1 MALPSAE
8 QVTNKYLYG
17 TDGKPEDRLNP
28 SILDHRS
35 DTSKNKIEVDITE
48 YMTDGAGR
56 FVNSANFNIVE
67 KFFNTDIPP
76 GTYTKTEMLQR
87 FGHIDPQTGKATNL
101 YGGYIVNQIYLGT
114 NDPDYAE
121 RAYIWGTTK
130 FKVADGVKFVV
141 NPDGTREIRNFAII
155 PEDIENFDFDGGAES
170 DIGNAAL
177 EPVIDPSGI
186 GRTVELKFTGLESI
200 PTTTLTQ
207 ADFINDVSNIIA
219 VGIID
224 KAATV
229 LKAMYAIEELE
240 NRLFSSGSQPA
251 RFLDAQ
257 NRPIIYGTNNN
268 DSISEFITPAKV
280 NLDQDEYNVGHK
292 IAGKWLDLGLDSN
305 LYPYINNGI
314 AYVAG
319 DGDDKVSG
327 TNGNDALY
335 GGNSDD
341 SLFGGNGDDE
351 IYGDKGN
358 DTLDGGDGNDI
369 LFGGEGED
377 YLNGG
382 AGADTYFADEQDT
395 IEDDAIG
402 EGQVIFNNRL
412 LTGGTRKEGDA
423 ENTYTGNG
431 NEYVLDGSTLTV
443 NGSLTIRNY
452 DKDKNSLNIV
462 LSDDEPNETPETG
475 KAETATSPIVID
487 LDGDGIE
494 TLKTGAAYFDLD
506 GDALSELTGWVSPD
520 DGLLALDRNGDGRIG
535 NGGELFGNHTLLSNG
550 KTADNGFLALAEYDD
565 NGDKTIDAQDAAY
578 ANLKIWRDLNGNGN
592 SDEGELQSL
601 ADAGVSAISTDY
613 KNASRVD
620 AHGHQHRQTASVTLS
635 DGSVSRA
642 TDVWFKVDTARR
654 INSGDITLTV
664 ESLSLA
670 NAKGFGKVHDL
681 RQAIILDP
689 GLKELLNQY
698 TGAADGADRDAL
710 LDDLIYR
717 WTGVADVDPHSRDSQ
732 AYGHQIDARQLV
744 ALESLTGR
752 PYVSSWNKGKD
763 SANPLSVAASIL
775 KEEYQ
780 KFKRFTAAQIQ
791 AQTNYAEDLDSI
803 RSAFGSDAHSITVDW
818 AALENKLQTLYAEG
832 RVERIPGVLA
842 ILTDLGAYSPGYR
855 SRRDAAF
862 QTIID
867 ANASLAP
874 FFESGILFGT
884 TGDDNLS
891 GVNTG
896 SAFIGFDGNDRLQG
910 QKGNDSYYIFRNQG
924 DDNLADSGGM
934 DQIVFGSGIGQT
946 DLAFSRDAA
955 TIHIQIKNADGG
967 EAGSVRIDNFF
978 NADGSVATGAIERF
992 RFIDGSTLSQQQM
1005 LDALHAASRTTGD
1018 DTAFGDDKGDVIN
1031 TLAGNDTIYGLGG
1044 DDRLYGD
1051 EGDDI
1056 LHGGSGNDML
1066 TGGTGNDALYGNQ
1079 GDDTLYG
1086 GEGDDSLNDGEGA
1099 NALYGEAGNDTLL
1112 GTGVLDGGDGDDTLR
1127 GQGADT
1133 LLGGAGDDVLETLS
1147 HRRYRYANTLAGGS
1161 GNDTLYGSYGDDTY
1175 RFERGDGQDLLIECR
1190 TNMALPQ
1197 VTPSTDTLRFGD
1209 GITADDL
1216 DFTHR
1221 DSDLIIGY
1229 GGGDTI
1235 TVQNWFRGMS
1245 DHFKLNHIAFA
1256 DGTSL
1261 TQAEVEKRTVRRGTD
1276 GIDKF
1281 VGYRDKSEFMLL
1293 GDGNDQVWGRGGDD
1307 IIYGENGNDYLKG
1320 EAGNDTLYGGRGN
1333 DVLIGGDG
1341 SDTYVFAAGENQTVI
1356 RNQSG
1361 TPDDDVDV
1369 LRIEGIANDALWLS
1383 RYKDDLMIDAIG
1395 SSDRVV
1401 VQNWYADAGQRL
1413 DSIQTDGASLSAAN
1427 VDNLINAMA
1436 AFGSPRGGEIRLTP
1450 EQRPQFE
1457 QVLAANW
1464 Q

>member
-1 MALPSAE
+1 
-8 QVTNKYLYG
+8 
-17 TDGKPEDRLNP
+17 
-28 SILDHRS
+28 
-35 DTSKNKIEVDITE
+35 
-48 YMTDGAGR
+48 MTRGAGR

-87 FGHIDPQTGKATNL
+87 FGHIDPQTGKPTDL
-101 YGGYIVNQIYLGT
+101 YGGYSVNQIFLGT
-114 NDPDYAE
+114 DDPDYAE

-130 FKVADGVKFVV
+130 FKVADSAEFVV
-141 NPDGTREIRNFAII
+141 NADGSREIRNFAIV
-155 PEDIENFDFDGGAES
+155 PSGNDNFDFKGGKDS
-170 DIGNAAL
+170 NIGNKAL
-177 EPVIDPSGI
+177 EPIIDPSKI
-186 GRTVELKFTGLESI
+186 GRTVELEFTGLESL

-219 VGIID
+219 VGVID

-251 RFLDAQ
+251 RFLDGQ
-257 NRPIIYGTNNN
+257 NRPIIYGTNKD
-268 DSISEFITPAKV
+268 DSISGFITPADV
-280 NLDQDEYNVGHK
+280 DLDQDEYNVGHYL
-292 IAGKWLDLGLDSN
+292 AGEVLDLGLDSN

-319 DGDDKVSG
+319 DGDDSVSG
-327 TNGNDALY
+327 TKGNDALY
-335 GGNSDD
+335 GGNGDD
-341 SLFGGNGDDE
+341 DLLGGNGDDE

-402 EGQVIFNNRL
+402 EGQVIFNNKL
-412 LTGGTRKEGDA
+412 LTGGTRQEDDP
-423 ENTYTGNG
+423 ENTYYAGG

-462 LSDDEPNETPETG
+462 LSDDEPDEAPDTG
-475 KAETATSPIVID
+475 KAENATSPIVID

-494 TLKTGAAYFDLD
+494 TLKTGAAYFDFNS
-506 GDALSELTGWVSPD
+506 DALSELTGWVSPD
-520 DGLLALDRNGDGRIG
+520 DGLLALDRNGDGRIS
-535 NGGELFGNHTLLSNG
+535 NGGELFGNHSILSNG
-550 KTADNGFLALAEYDD
+550 ETADNGFLALAEYDD
-565 NGDKTIDAQDAAY
+565 NGDKAIDAQDAAY
-578 ANLKIWRDLNGNGN
+578 ATLQIWRDLNGNGI
-592 SDEGELQSL
+592 SDKGELQSL
-601 ADAGVSAISTDY
+601 ADAGVAAISIDY
-613 KNASRVD
+613 NNSSRVD

-635 DGSVSRA
+635 DGTTSSA
-642 TDVWFKVDTARR
+642 ADVWFKVDSARR
-654 INSGDITLTV
+654 INSGDIKLTI

-689 GLKELLNQY
+689 GLKDLLNQY
-698 TGAADGADRDAL
+698 TAAADGADRDAL

-717 WTGVADVDPHSRDSQ
+717 WTGVADVDPHSRDSRGVSH
-732 AYGHQIDARQLV
+732 YMDARQLV

-752 PYVSSWNKGKD
+752 PFVSAWNSGKE
-763 SANPLSVAASIL
+763 SANPPPGAASIL

-780 KFKRFTAAQIQ
+780 KFKRFTAAQLQ
-791 AQTNYAEDLDSI
+791 AQTNYVEELDSI

-818 AALENKLQTLYAEG
+818 AALESKLQALYAES
-832 RVERIPGVLA
+832 RVERITGVLA

-862 QTIID
+862 QAIID

-874 FFESGILFGT
+874 FFESSVLFGT

-910 QKGNDSYYIFRNQG
+910 QWKDDSYYIFRNQG
-924 DDNLADSGGM
+924 DDTLSDRGGM
-934 DQIVFGSGIGQT
+934 DQILFGNGISQT
-946 DLAFSRDAA
+946 DLTFSRDAA
-955 TIHIQIKNADGG
+955 TVHIQVKNADGSN
-967 EAGSVRIDNFF
+967 AGSVRIDNFF
-978 NADGSVATGAIERF
+978 NADGSVATGAIERLH
-992 RFIDGSTLSQQQM
+992 FIDGGSLSQQQM
-1005 LDALHAASRTTGD
+1005 LDALNAASRTTGD

-1044 DDRLYGD
+1044 DDRLSGD

-1066 TGGTGNDALYGNQ
+1066 AGGTGHDTLYGNQGNDALYGGN
-1079 GDDTLYG
+1079 
-1086 GEGDDSLNDGEGA
+1086 GDDSLNDGEGA
-1099 NALYGEAGNDTLL
+1099 NTLYGEAGNDTLL
-1112 GTGVLDGGDGDDTLR
+1112 GTGVLNGGDGNDTLR

-1147 HRRYRYANTLAGGS
+1147 HRRYRYANTLNGGS

-1175 RFERGDGQDLLIECR
+1175 LFERGDGQDLLIECR

-1197 VTPSTDTLRFGD
+1197 VTPSSDTLRFGD

-1229 GGGDTI
+1229 GDGDTI

-1245 DHFKLNHIAFA
+1245 DHFKLNHIVFA

-1261 TQAEVEKRTVRRGTD
+1261 NQAEVEKRTVRRGTD
-1276 GIDKF
+1276 GIDKL
-1281 VGYRDKSEFMLL
+1281 VGYRDKSESMLL
-1293 GDGNDQVWGRGGDD
+1293 GDGNDQAWGRGGDD
-1307 IIYGENGNDYLKG
+1307 VIYGENGNDYIKG
-1320 EAGNDTLYGGRGN
+1320 EGGNDTLYGGRGN
-1333 DVLIGGDG
+1333 DLLIGGDG

-1361 TPDDDVDV
+1361 TPDADFDV
-1369 LRIEGIANDALWLS
+1369 LRFEGIANDALWLS
-1383 RYKDDLMIDAIG
+1383 RYKNDLMIDVIG
-1395 SSDRVV
+1395 SPDRVV
-1401 VQNWYADAGQRL
+1401 VQNWYTDAGQRL
-1413 DSIQTDGASLSAAN
+1413 DSIQTEGASLAAAN
-1427 VDNLINAMA
+1427 VDSLIDAMA
-1436 AFGSPRGGEIRLTP
+1436 AFGAPRGGEIRLTP

>member
-1 MALPSAE
+1 MPVLTPE
-8 QVTNKYLYG
+8 EITNLYLYG
-17 TDGKPEDRLNP
+17 TKSRPGDLLDERLIRA
-28 SILDHRS
+28 SAEEIQAAKAEAS
-35 DTSKNKIEVDITE
+35 TEVDIND
-48 YMTDGAGR
+48 YMAEVGR
-56 FVNSANFNIVE
+56 FTSPADFEIINKFFASDDLPVGSYNEQDMRDLLDVDEKWIVQKQWAFSDDTEDYAARVYIWNSTAFEIDDHVRFIVE
-67 KFFNTDIPP
+67 K
-76 GTYTKTEMLQR
+76 
-87 FGHIDPQTGKATNL
+87 
-101 YGGYIVNQIYLGT
+101 
-114 NDPDYAE
+114 
-121 RAYIWGTTK
+121 
-130 FKVADGVKFVV
+130 DGS
-141 NPDGTREIRNFAII
+141 RRIENFAIT
-155 PEDIENFDFDGGAES
+155 PLNHGPDNFDFKSEDTLARL
-170 DIGNAAL
+170 GNGYL
-177 EPVIDPSGI
+177 EEIVDPSGI
-186 GRTVELKFTGLESI
+186 GRKVIINFTGDRTL
-200 PTTTLTQ
+200 TTLDAEGYRQ
-207 ADFINDVSNIIA
+207 AVASKPSASLTPKLSLLSEIQRLTDELFASGSTRALFDNKPILYGSRQSDVMTGYDAKNE
-219 VGIID
+219 D
-224 KAATV
+224 
-229 LKAMYAIEELE
+229 LDDHRHLE
-240 NRLFSSGSQPA
+240 NYADNGVV
-251 RFLDAQ
+251 
-257 NRPIIYGTNNN
+257 Y
-268 DSISEFITPAKV
+268 
-280 NLDQDEYNVGHK
+280 VGG
-292 IAGKWLDLGLDSN
+292 A
-305 LYPYINNGI
+305 
-314 AYVAG
+314 
-319 DGDDKVSG
+319 
-327 TNGNDALY
+327 
-335 GGNSDD
+335 
-341 SLFGGNGDDE
+341 
-351 IYGDKGN
+351 GN
-358 DTLDGGDGNDI
+358 DTIKGTRHDDILIGGQDDDILQGGAGNDI
-369 LFGGEGED
+369 YIVDDG
-377 YLNGG
+377 
-382 AGADTYFADEQDT
+382 DT
-395 IEDDAIG
+395 ILDSDHKGNIYL
-402 EGQVIFNNRL
+402 NNRL

-452 DKDKNSLNIV
+452 DKDKNSLNIM
-462 LSDDEPNETPETG
+462 LSDDEPDETPETG
-475 KAETATSPIVID
+475 KAETAVSPIVID

-550 KTADNGFLALAEYDD
+550 KTADNGFLALTEYDD

-689 GLKELLNQY
+689 ELKELLNQY

-775 KEEYQ
+775 KDEYQ

-924 DDNLADSGGM
+924 DDTLADRGGM

-946 DLAFSRDAA
+946 DLTFSRDAA